1 MESRQFG
8 DKDVK
13 GAATF
18 GIGAG
23 SKRPAMNASG
33 ETTTENLI
41 SVAIITDMSTT
52 STAEDE
58 NSYVPNTLE
67 GQITL
72 SNTEFLPEHRNVNS
86 TAYKSLVKELEMEIK
101 KLVAKDSDIVY
112 VKIIG
117 LK

>member
-23 SKRPAMNASG
+23 NKRPNQTA
-33 ETTTENLI
+33 ETTTETLI
-41 SVAIITDMSTT
+41 SVAIITEMST
-52 STAEDE
+52 STAAEDE
-58 NSYVPNTLE
+58 TNYVPNTLE

-72 SNTEFLPEHRNVNS
+72 ANAEFLPEHSNANS
-86 TAYKSLVKELEMEIK
+86 SAYKSLVNELETKIK
-101 KLVAKDSDIVY
+101 KLVTKDSEIIF
-112 VKIIG
+112 VKILG

>member
-18 GIGAG
+18 GVGAG
-23 SKRPAMNASG
+23 TKRPVMNISA
-33 ETTTENLI
+33 ETTTESLI
-41 SVAIITDMSTT
+41 SVAIITEMSTT
-52 STAEDE
+52 STVEDE
-58 NSYVPNTLE
+58 NNYVPNTLE
-67 GQITL
+67 GKITL
-72 SNTEFLPEHRNVNS
+72 ANAEFLPEHGNVNS
-86 TAYKSLVKELEMEIK
+86 SAYKSLVNELEMEIK
-101 KLVAKDSDIVY
+101 KLVAKDSDIIY